1 MPQRSLSLLCSRW
14 RLEVEI
20 CNETLCLSLAMG
32 SEGHGWQTNRQTT
45 LMLVEDMIEKEIY
58 A

>member
-20 CNETLCLSLAMG
+20 WNETLCLSLTLA
-32 SEGHGWQTNRQTT
+32 SEGCRRLTHRQTT
-45 LMLVEDMIEKEIY
+45 LMLVEDMIEREIY